1 MMLTRNRNRKPKR
14 PQKGSQ
20 NGFALIAVIWV
31 VGFLSMIL
39 SVTIM
44 LLQID
49 SESTISDEHSFRA
62 WLQAH
67 KGLSYASHPDI
78 ERGDEALIYEPA
90 DLDEGYNVVIRS
102 EASRINLNYVIR
114 RRDKLLLK
122 NLFNHWLDDDEK
134 ATELADAMVDWVDKD
149 DVVNLNGAENEWY
162 EAQGFEGRPFNRNF
176 QSLEEVRLVKGFN
189 EVEALDPNWKEWFT
203 LYSEGA
209 IDIHEAGAEV
219 LSVVAETEL
228 DNAEEFVQNI
238 KGEDD
243 LLGTTDDVRH
253 ASVALALDSLESE
266 QINRRLILNRFILQG
281 ATLRVES
288 EGRSGDFRNKIQAVI
303 RRRGDVPRVLYYQ
316 ETILESE

>member
-1 MMLTRNRNRKPKR
+1 MMQTRNINRKPKGPR
-14 PQKGSQ
+14 K
-20 NGFALIAVIWV
+20 GFALIAVIWV
-31 VGFLSMIL
+31 VAFLSMIL

-49 SESTISDEHSFRA
+49 AESTISDEHEFNA

-78 ERGDEALIYEPA
+78 ERGDEALIYEPEG
-90 DLDEGYNVVIRS
+90 LEEGYNVEIRS
-102 EASRINLNYVIR
+102 ESSRINLNYVIR
-114 RRDKLLLK
+114 RGDKLLLK
-122 NLFNHWLDDDEK
+122 NLFNHWLNDDEK
-134 ATELADAMVDWVDKD
+134 ATELVDAMVDWVDKD
-149 DVVNLNGAENEWY
+149 DVVSLNGAENEWY
-162 EAQGFEGRPFNRNF
+162 EEQGFEGRPFNRNF
-176 QSLEEVRLVKGFN
+176 QSLEEVSLVKGFN
-189 EVEALDPNWKEWFT
+189 EVEAADPNWKEWFT
-203 LYSEGA
+203 LYSEGG
-209 IDIHEAGAEV
+209 IDIHEAEAEI

-228 DNAEEFVQNI
+228 DNAEKFVQDI
-238 KGEDD
+238 KGEDG

-288 EGRSGDFRNKIQAVI
+288 VGHSGDYRKKIQAVI
-303 RRRGDVPRVLYYQ
+303 RRQGDVPHVLYYQ